1 MSTELNFLE
10 GDAPENGH
18 IAAAAEDIPPSF
30 AEASEG
36 RSAAVPPGHV
46 PLSAVLDERERRQA
60 AERQVAELQQYV
72 APAPPPPLEEQ
83 VEARLYSANL
93 SASRRFA
100 EREHGREAVGAIH
113 QWAVAKCDA
122 DPYFNQQM
130 RSTDDPYEAAIQAY
144 NRERVVAEV
153 GAGDLEAFR
162 AWKAASAAAQGQSPY
177 SPRSQPATRIPR
189 SLANAPGN
197 GAAGRFGGPV
207 AEGNAY
213 AGLFK

>member
-10 GDAPENGH
+10 GAAPG
-18 IAAAAEDIPPSF
+18 AEDAAPVT
-30 AEASEG
+30 AEATESTPG
-36 RSAAVPPGHV
+36 SAPMTPGHV
-46 PLSAVLDERERRQA
+46 PLSAMLDEREKRQSL
-60 AERQVAELQQYV
+60 ERQLNDLQQHL

-83 VEARLYSANL
+83 VEARLYSSNL

-100 EREHGREAVGAIH
+100 EREHGKEAVGAIH
-113 QWAVAKCDA
+113 QWAVARCDA
-122 DPYFNQQM
+122 DPFFNQQM
-130 RSTDDPYEAAIQAY
+130 RSSDDPYEAAFQAY

-162 AWKAASAAAQGQSPY
+162 AWKAGSAAAQGQSLYP
-177 SPRSQPATRIPR
+177 SHSQSATRIPR

-197 GAAGRFGGPV
+197 GAAGRSGAAVG
-207 AEGNAY
+207 EGNAY